1 MTAQKQE
8 QHQKSDISNVVR
20 LKKLTAEKLDAVA
33 SDLKLTPAESVER
46 ALQHWFNLTPSQ
58 KLGISSEML
67 YSMAKQEGVKI
78 DA

>member
-1 MTAQKQE
+1 MTYKNQDP
-8 QHQKSDISNVVR
+8 HQKTNISNTVR
-20 LKKLTAEKLDAVA
+20 LKRLTAEKLDAVA

-67 YSMAKQEGVKI
+67 YSMAKQEGVQI